1 MLHYFGSVFNMI
13 AESELL
19 LCSIPNGDKII
30 IFLYFIYRN
39 RSFYNT

>member
-30 IFLYFIYRN
+30 IFFI
-39 RSFYNT
+39 FYLQKQIFL